1 MGTVSTLLRWFYS
14 SVSFIIPINYHT
26 FGYRRNTS
34 FKTSVTTPA
43 LLWCMGYRPLLPLHC
58 MHSYSND
65 VLNFTP
71 FIYQLSFKPYF
82 HSILLFIIEH
92 KPYVNC
98 KSICFKIVD
107 LKTFFNVLIISLSS
121 SRFLSLFVFYFS
133 WDVMKVNIT
142 PFLSKS
148 L

>member
-1 MGTVSTLLRWFYS
+1 MGTVSTLLHWFYS

-26 FGYRRNTS
+26 FGYRLNTS

-43 LLWCMGYRPLLPLHC
+43 LLWCMGYRPYCPYTACIHTVMTSLISH
-58 MHSYSND
+58 HSFISYHSSPT
-65 VLNFTP
+65 FT
-71 FIYQLSFKPYF
+71 LSYYLSL
-82 HSILLFIIEH
+82 SI
-92 KPYVNC
+92 NC

-107 LKTFFNVLIISLSS
+107 LKTFFNVLIISLSP

-133 WDVMKVNIT
+133 WDVMKVNIM